1 MLYNFQEILQN
12 KPLEAAVLAWALA
25 QGIKILLTLI
35 TEKRFDATRI
45 VGTGGM
51 PSSHSSF
58 TMALSFSVGKYYG
71 FASPL
76 FAIALVF
83 SFVAMYDA
91 QGIRRAAGKHA
102 EILNDL
108 IQHHKMPGQEELKEL
123 LGHTP
128 VEVFAGAILGIVVG
142 LWL

>member
-1 MLYNFQEILQN
+1 MYNFQEILQN
-12 KPLEAAVLAWALA
+12 IPLWAAIIAWAAA
-25 QGIKILLTLI
+25 QGIKIVLTLI
-35 TEKRFDATRI
+35 VDRKFDASRI

-58 TMALSFSVGKYYG
+58 TMALSFSIGKYHG
-71 FASPL
+71 FDSPL
-76 FAIALVF
+76 FAIALIF
-83 SFVAMYDA
+83 SFVTMYDA
-91 QGIRRAAGKHA
+91 QGIRRAAGRHA

-108 IQHHKMPGQEELKEL
+108 ILEHKMPNVGELKEL

-128 VEVFAGAILGIVVG
+128 LEVAAGALLGIVIG

>member
-1 MLYNFQEILQN
+1 MLGEILQN
-12 KPLEAAVLAWALA
+12 TPLWAALIGWAAA
-25 QGIKILLTLI
+25 QGIKIILTLI
-35 TEKRFDATRI
+35 TDRKFDASRI

-58 TMALSFSVGKYYG
+58 TMALSFSIGKYHG
-71 FASPL
+71 FDSPL
-76 FAIALVF
+76 FAIALIF
-83 SFVAMYDA
+83 SFVTMYDA

-102 EILNDL
+102 EILNNL
-108 IQHHKMPGQEELKEL
+108 ILEHKMPDVGELKEL

-128 VEVFAGAILGIVVG
+128 LEVAAGAMLGLAIG

>member
-1 MLYNFQEILQN
+1 MLGEILQN
-12 KPLEAAVLAWALA
+12 TPLWAALIGWAAA

-35 TEKRFDATRI
+35 TDKKFDASRI

-58 TMALSFSVGKYYG
+58 TMALSFSIGKYHG
-71 FASPL
+71 FDSPL
-76 FAIALVF
+76 FAIALIF
-83 SFVAMYDA
+83 SFVTMYDA

-102 EILNDL
+102 EILNNL
-108 IQHHKMPGQEELKEL
+108 ILEHKMPDVGELKEL
-123 LGHTP
+123 LGHTLL
-128 VEVFAGAILGIVVG
+128 EVAAGAILGLAIG

>member
-1 MLYNFQEILQN
+1 MLGEILQN
-12 KPLEAAVLAWALA
+12 TPLWAALIGWAAA
-25 QGIKILLTLI
+25 QGIKIILTLI
-35 TEKRFDATRI
+35 TDKKFDASRI

-58 TMALSFSVGKYYG
+58 TMALSFSIGKYHG
-71 FASPL
+71 FDSPL
-76 FAIALVF
+76 FAIALIF
-83 SFVAMYDA
+83 SFVTMYDA

-102 EILNDL
+102 EILNNL
-108 IQHHKMPGQEELKEL
+108 ILEHKMPDVGELKEL

-128 VEVFAGAILGIVVG
+128 LEVAAGAILGLAIG

>member
-1 MLYNFQEILQN
+1 MVNFGAILHN
-12 KPLEAAVLAWALA
+12 VPLWAAIISWAAA
-25 QGIKILLTLI
+25 QAIKIVLTLI
-35 TEKRFDATRI
+35 TEKRFDASRI

-58 TMALSFSVGKYYG
+58 TMALSFSVGKYQG
-71 FASPL
+71 FDSPL
-76 FAIALVF
+76 FAVALIF
-83 SFVAMYDA
+83 SFVTMYDA

-108 IQHHKMPGQEELKEL
+108 IQEHKMPGFGELKEL

-128 VEVFAGAILGIVVG
+128 LEVAVGAVLGILIG

>member
-1 MLYNFQEILQN
+1 MYNFQEILQN
-12 KPLEAAVLAWALA
+12 IPLWAAMIAWAAA
-25 QGIKILLTLI
+25 QGIKIVLTLI
-35 TEKRFDATRI
+35 VDRKFDASRI

-58 TMALSFSVGKYYG
+58 TMALSFSIGKYHG
-71 FASPL
+71 FDSPL
-76 FAIALVF
+76 FAIALIF
-83 SFVAMYDA
+83 SFVTMYDA
-91 QGIRRAAGKHA
+91 QGIRRAAGRHA

-108 IQHHKMPGQEELKEL
+108 ILEHKMPNVGELKEL

-128 VEVFAGAILGIVVG
+128 LEVAAGALLGIVIG

>member
-1 MLYNFQEILQN
+1 MYNFHEILQN
-12 KPLEAAVLAWALA
+12 VPLWAAIIAWAAA
-25 QGIKILLTLI
+25 QGIKIILTLI
-35 TEKRFDATRI
+35 VERKFDASRI

-58 TMALSFSVGKYYG
+58 TMALSFSIGKYYG
-71 FASPL
+71 FDSPL
-76 FAIALVF
+76 FAIALIF
-83 SFVAMYDA
+83 SFVTMYDA
-91 QGIRRAAGKHA
+91 QGIRRAAGRHA

-108 IQHHKMPGQEELKEL
+108 ILEHKMPDAGELKEL

-128 VEVFAGAILGIVVG
+128 VEVAAGALLGIIIG

>member
-1 MLYNFQEILQN
+1 MYNFQGILQN
-12 KPLEAAVLAWALA
+12 TPLWAAVLAWALA

-35 TEKRFDATRI
+35 VDKRFDASRI

-58 TMALSFSVGKYYG
+58 TMALSFSIGKYHG
-71 FASPL
+71 FDSPL
-76 FAIALVF
+76 FAIALIF
-83 SFVAMYDA
+83 SFVTMYDA

-102 EILNDL
+102 EILNDM
-108 IQHHKMPGQEELKEL
+108 IQHHKIPNQGELKEL

-128 VEVFAGAILGIVVG
+128 LEVLAGAILGIVVG
-142 LWL
+142 LWM